1 MNNWPVLHRVDRL
14 PATLRNMKADNK
26 NKCGNGA
33 AAASV
38 CGQPPASAFRRNAEA
53 PRRLSEGAEVGLL
66 LLLLLLHCCTAAL
79 LHCCT
84 PADQLLRN
92 LRSCFVIFSRFM
104 RNA

>member
-66 LLLLLLHCCTAAL
+66 LLHCCTAARQQTNFCVICVRVL
-79 LHCCT
+79 LFFHV
-84 PADQLLRN
+84 
-92 LRSCFVIFSRFM
+92 S
-104 RNA
+104 